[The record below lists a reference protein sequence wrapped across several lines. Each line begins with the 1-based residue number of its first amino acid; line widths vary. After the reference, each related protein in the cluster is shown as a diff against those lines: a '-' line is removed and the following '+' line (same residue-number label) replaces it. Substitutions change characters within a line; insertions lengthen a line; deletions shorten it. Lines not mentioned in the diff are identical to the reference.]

1 MLLKEEE
8 QDMKNRVRKGKVM
21 MESPMRC
28 DGKPGEAMESP

>member
-8 QDMKNRVRKGKVM
+8 QDMKNRVRKVM